1 MKECNI
7 EKVLNGRLAEFCY
20 FIHANDNDCICID
33 PGYET
38 DRIMRYIEQHNLVV
52 KEILLTHGHFDHML
66 SCYYLQ
72 QKFGSNIYISKEDEE
87 ILYNAEHNYSNLINK
102 TTFDEFKIKDYV
114 KDNEM
119 INLLG
124 YDIRCISTPG
134 HTKGSM
140 SFYFETQ
147 KVLFSGDIKS
157 LTSEELLDAFNNIPS
172 SEVSGDKNIID
183 LLVETNICSSKRE
196 AREFVSNNSISV
208 NGDKVNDLEFIIKKD
223 NAIVDNF
230 TIIRKGK
237 KKYFVIKH
245 I

>member
-147 KVLFSGDIKS
+147 RVLFSGDTLFFETYGRVDLYGGSYADIK
-157 LTSEELLDAFNNIPS
+157 
-172 SEVSGDKNIID
+172 
-183 LLVETNICSSKRE
+183 
-196 AREFVSNNSISV
+196 NSIENKLFTLPNEVLVYPGHGETTSI
-208 NGDKVNDLEFIIKKD
+208 GKEKLHND
-223 NAIVDNF
+223 
-230 TIIRKGK
+230 IRRMSNEL
-237 KKYFVIKH
+237 
-245 I
+245 

>member
-147 KVLFSGDIKS
+147 RVLFSGDTLFFETYGRVDLYGGSYTDIKDS
-157 LTSEELLDAFNNIPS
+157 IENKLFTLPNEVLVYPGHGEITSIGKEKLHNDIRRMSNEL
-172 SEVSGDKNIID
+172 
-183 LLVETNICSSKRE
+183 
-196 AREFVSNNSISV
+196 
-208 NGDKVNDLEFIIKKD
+208 
-223 NAIVDNF
+223 
-230 TIIRKGK
+230 
-237 KKYFVIKH
+237 
-245 I
+245 

>member
-38 DRIMRYIEQHNLVV
+38 DRIKRYIEQHNLVV

-147 KVLFSGDIKS
+147 KVLFSGDTLFFETYGRVDLYGGSYTDIKDS
-157 LTSEELLDAFNNIPS
+157 IENKLFTLPNEVLVYPGHGETTSIGKEKLHNDIRRMSNEL
-172 SEVSGDKNIID
+172 
-183 LLVETNICSSKRE
+183 
-196 AREFVSNNSISV
+196 
-208 NGDKVNDLEFIIKKD
+208 
-223 NAIVDNF
+223 
-230 TIIRKGK
+230 
-237 KKYFVIKH
+237 
-245 I
+245 